1 MKTSIDFAHK
11 EIEDTK
17 VENTELIDKV
27 KDLTRKVDN
36 LTNEWEN
43 LSNKITDLQARSMRD
58 NLLFFGVKEEF
69 KEDCRSVLKAALE
82 SQLKMSYA
90 QSIKFARVHRMG
102 RQSTNKTRPIVAKFE
117 VYKER
122 ELVR

>member
-43 LSNKITDLQARSMRD
+43 LSNKITDLQAKSMRD

-69 KEDCRSVLKAALE
+69 KDCRSVLKAALE
-82 SQLKMSYA
+82 SQLKCQMASPSSSPECIGWGDN
-90 QSIKFARVHRMG
+90 QPTKHG
-102 RQSTNKTRPIVAKFE
+102 Q
-117 VYKER
+117 
-122 ELVR
+122 